1 MPAQQLVDHHPH
13 TVSRELGSNS
23 GEQAPGTF
31 RVVFGQVQLLLQLGI
46 HRFAD
51 EPQPIELL
59 LRLLG
64 TDRLLIELDRG
75 EQLHRAILLQ
85 EGLEGRI
92 IVGSVSKQT
101 LEVMRKRVKQFHY
114 CLVIVVTG
122 SREPKKVSFSWFA
135 DEYLIDGTRCHI
147 AIGEAWGWTWPV

>member
-1 MPAQQLVDHHPH
+1 
-13 TVSRELGSNS
+13 VSSELGSNS

-31 RVVFGQVQLLLQLGI
+31 RVVFGQVQLLLQLRI

-51 EPQPIELL
+51 ESQPIELL
-59 LRLLG
+59 LSLLG
-64 TDRLLIELDRG
+64 TDGLLIELDRG
-75 EQLHRAILLQ
+75 EQPHRAILLQ

-101 LEVMRKRVKQFHY
+101 LEVMRKRVKQFHD

-122 SREPKKVSFSWFA
+122 SSERDRPITTPVRLTTLCSLSPKYFSALLLHTPYSAVPAKSVACFPR
-135 DEYLIDGTRCHI
+135 L
-147 AIGEAWGWTWPV
+147 